1 MALDHDR
8 RSVLSW
14 VAAGGAGAAAW
25 PTRGFSSPLAPDLIV
40 VNAKVYTVDDAQP
53 RAEAFAV
60 RGERFVAVGSAADIK
75 AMAGP
80 STQVIDAGGLT
91 VTPGFIDCHV
101 HVDGE
106 VVLYE
111 VCVGNPFDVE
121 FVTIASIIEKL
132 RKKAEKTAPGFW
144 VEGFFFDDTKLK
156 DGRPLN
162 IHDLD
167 QISTTLPVA
176 VHHRGGHTMF
186 CNSKAFELAGVTK
199 ETKDPPGG
207 TFDRFADGSLNG
219 RVTDNAMG
227 VIEKSARVPVFSE
240 AEQARRA
247 REGQAHMSA
256 MFAQYGLTS
265 VCHEGGSLPALFD
278 IRDEGRLKHRV
289 SYEASGDVLESLLK
303 AGVRSGMGDEWIRI
317 GATAEH
323 TADGSFSERTMAL
336 STPYPNSRTGY
347 RGNVTENQ
355 EALNAFIE
363 RVHRAGFRVNCHA
376 NGDVAID
383 NVLTAYERAAKL
395 VPTKDVR
402 WKITHCTLLNADLIT
417 RMKALDVTPA
427 LFSTYAYYN
436 GDKFHF
442 YGEPLMRHIMA
453 YRDLL
458 DAGVKV
464 CAGSD
469 FDPGPFAPM
478 MALQAM
484 TTRKGWNGEVWGGNQ
499 RITMDEALRVHTLNG
514 AWDTK
519 EETLKGSITP
529 GKLADFVMLSD
540 DPHTVDPDRV
550 RTIKVVR
557 TVVGGETR
565 YQA

>member
-1 MALDHDR
+1 MALDQGR
-8 RSVLSW
+8 RNLLSW
-14 VAAGGAGAAAW
+14 GAAGLASTATWSSRAVAA
-25 PTRGFSSPLAPDLIV
+25 PLAPDLIV
-40 VNAKVYTVDDAQP
+40 VNAKIYTVDDAQP
-53 RAEAFAV
+53 RAEALAV
-60 RGERFVAVGSAADIK
+60 RGDRFVAVGANADIR

-80 STQVIDAGGLT
+80 GTQLIDAHGMT

-121 FVTIASIIEKL
+121 FVTIDSIIDKL
-132 RKKAEKTAPGFW
+132 RAKAARTAPGFW

-156 DGRPLN
+156 DGRALN

-167 QISTTLPVA
+167 RVSTTLPVA

-186 CNSKAFELAGVTK
+186 CNSKAFELAGVTRD
-199 ETKDPPGG
+199 TKDPPGG
-207 TFDRFADGSLNG
+207 TLDRFPDGSLNG
-219 RVTDNAMG
+219 RVTDNAMALL
-227 VIEKSARVPVFSE
+227 EKAGRLPAFSP
-240 AEQARRA
+240 AEQANRA

-256 MFAQYGLTS
+256 MFARYGLTS

-278 IRDEGRLKHRV
+278 IRDQGRLMHRV
-289 SYEASGDVLESLLK
+289 NYEAHDDVLDPLIK
-303 AGVRSGMGDEWIRI
+303 AGVRSGLGDEWIRI
-317 GATAEH
+317 GGTAEH
-323 TADGSFSERTMAL
+323 LADGSFSERTMAL
-336 STPYPNSRTGY
+336 STPYPNSKTGY
-347 RGNVTENQ
+347 RGNITENQ
-355 EALNAFIE
+355 DELNAFVE
-363 RVHRAGFRVNCHA
+363 RMHRAGFRVNCHA

-383 NVLTAYERAAKL
+383 HVLTAYERAAKL
-395 VPTKDVR
+395 VPAQDVR
-402 WKITHCTLLNADLIT
+402 WKITHCTLLNADLIA
-417 RMKALDVTPA
+417 RMKTLGVTPA

-442 YGEPLMRHIMA
+442 YGEALMRHMMP

-499 RITMDEALRVHTLNG
+499 KISMDEALRVHTLNG

-519 EETLKGSITP
+519 EEALKGSITP

-540 DPHTVDPDRV
+540 DPHRVDPDRI
-550 RTIKVVR
+550 REIKVVR

-565 YQA
+565 YLA